1 VRYCLFLQVLYWWAL
16 LLRLLR
22 HNITGIAGIAII
34 IVIAGRT

>member
-1 VRYCLFLQVLYWWAL
+1 MKRAL
-16 LLRLLR
+16 LSLFAGLVLLR

>member
-1 VRYCLFLQVLYWWAL
+1 